1 MRKAERVMEIA
12 KYNPTRAETET
23 TIRWDAEEKIAHIYT
38 ADPISTRKLDKLC
51 AERPDTYKLVRRD
64 ANGAWYEAP
73 AKMIKFGK
81 PLSAA
86 QKEAYAKKGQSLANY
101 LADQREKKNSTD
113 SDE

>member
-23 TIRWDAEEKIAHIYT
+23 TIRWDTEEKIAHIYT

-51 AERPDTYKLVRRD
+51 AERPDTYRLVRRD

-81 PLSAA
+81 PAS
-86 QKEAYAKKGQSLANY
+86 EAR
-101 LADQREKKNSTD
+101 REAGRRNAINLRNLHG
-113 SDE
+113 

>member
-1 MRKAERVMEIA
+1 MEIA

-51 AERPDTYKLVRRD
+51 AERPDTYKLVKRD
-64 ANGAWYEAP
+64 NYGSWYSAP

-86 QKEAYAKKGQSLANY
+86 QKEAYAKTGQSLAKF